1 MSPRHQTSGLLKRV
15 VLPVSALVAVIAAVG
30 VTVVALRATGGP
42 DCSGTL
48 QLKIATAPATEE
60 VVRRAADDYEST
72 RPMVSGKCVQVQVEP
87 RTAADMAHELPTAR
101 INPPALWIPDSSMWV
116 AEAQKGAVDVG
127 DDAPKLESK
136 GTLASSPLVLA
147 GSEKALSKLG
157 TSPVSWKKVV
167 EPGAQ
172 VALSDPTLS
181 TEGLATLA
189 VIRTLFGNA
198 DGTPK
203 PELIDALF
211 RVGRNALPSVRDAFS
226 KVSTGADT
234 APVFTASEQ
243 SIVANNRAAQ
253 EKGVIASYP
262 AEGTLS
268 FDFPLV
274 RVTRR
279 SEPTGV
285 SGAADGFERVLR
297 SAQTAKRFTD
307 AGFRGV
313 DGKPSGN
320 ASEDDGVRAQDVT
333 LMKTPPAEQVS
344 ELLRTWGA
352 ISLDARLLCV
362 IDVSGSMLATGTDG
376 QTRIGVATGAAL
388 TALRMWPDTTQI
400 GLWAFSTNKKPPND
414 WIELVPIGP
423 LGEPLK
429 GVTRRSALEQGAS
442 KLPQLVGGGT
452 ALYDTAL
459 AAFRTVKE
467 NYDPSNV
474 NSVVLI
480 TDGKND
486 DISSIDQKSLIDT
499 LKREADPAK
508 PIPMIMIG
516 LTAEADV
523 DALRQIAEAT
533 GGKAYQ
539 ALRPEDI
546 KTVLLDAISQRRCR
560 PNC

>member
-15 VLPVSALVAVIAAVG
+15 AVPVSALVGVIAVVG
-30 VTVVALRATGGP
+30 VTVVALRATAGP

-60 VVRRAADDYEST
+60 VVRRAADDYQGT
-72 RPMVSGKCVQVQVEP
+72 RPMVGGKCVQVQVES
-87 RTAADMAHELPTAR
+87 RAAADMAHELPTAR

-116 AEAQKGAVDVG
+116 AEAQKGAVDIG
-127 DDAPKLESK
+127 GDAPKLESK
-136 GTLASSPLVLA
+136 GSLASSPLVLA

-157 TSPVSWKKVV
+157 TSSVSWRKVV

-211 RVGRNALPSVRDAFS
+211 RVGRNALPSVRDAFR

-253 EKGVIASYP
+253 EKGVLASYP

-274 RVTRR
+274 RVTRT
-279 SEPTGV
+279 SEPVGV
-285 SGAADGFERVLR
+285 SSAADGFERVLR
-297 SAQTAKRFTD
+297 SAQTATRFAD
-307 AGFRGV
+307 AGFRDV
-313 DGKPSGN
+313 DGKPSSN
-320 ASEDDGVRAQDVT
+320 VSENDGVQPRDVV
-333 LMKTPPAEQVS
+333 LMRPPPAEQVS

-362 IDVSGSMLATGTDG
+362 IDVSGSMLGTGTDG

-414 WIELVPIGP
+414 WIELVSIGP
-423 LGEPLK
+423 LGEPIK

-442 KLPQLVGGGT
+442 KLPKLVDGGT

-467 NYDPSNV
+467 NYDASKV

-516 LTAEADV
+516 LTQEADM
-523 DALRQIAEAT
+523 DALRQIAGAT